1 MKPAAVIPAIR
12 PGKVMKMNN
21 DEVINTIYGEI
32 YFGNNLRVDF
42 HVYPQKPSSPPGQ
55 FPGVLWRYQNISI
68 QTNLFYENL

>member
-1 MKPAAVIPAIR
+1 MKPAAVVPAIR

-32 YFGNNLRVDF
+32 YFADNLRVDF

-55 FPGVLWRYQNISI
+55 VPGVRGQYRNTSSQF
-68 QTNLFYENL
+68 NLFNENI